1 MKVLGLILFGL
12 TGKKVIFYFILR
24 VNCNYF
30 KSKLFFYF
38 ASEMKMNED
47 DTKLQFSFPVASAAP
62 KSQYKFAGGYVFGGE
77 DAEITD
83 FPFMASLQ
91 IFDAHNCG
99 AALLDSTHILTAAH
113 CVSGF
118 NP

>member
-1 MKVLGLILFGL
+1 MPI
-12 TGKKVIFYFILR
+12 IEI
-24 VNCNYF
+24 
-30 KSKLFFYF
+30 KLSFHFV
-38 ASEMKMNED
+38 SEMKMDED
-47 DTKLQFSFPVASAAP
+47 DTKLQFSVPVASAAP
-62 KSQYKFAGGYVFGGE
+62 GSKYKRPGSYVAEGE

-91 IFDAHNCG
+91 HIFSSNNDSFHTCG

-113 CVSGF
+113 CVSVD